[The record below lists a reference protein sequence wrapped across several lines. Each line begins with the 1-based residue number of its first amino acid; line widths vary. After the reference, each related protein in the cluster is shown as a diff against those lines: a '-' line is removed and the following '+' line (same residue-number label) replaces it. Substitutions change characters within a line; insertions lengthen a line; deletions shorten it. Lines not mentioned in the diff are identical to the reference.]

1 MRLHVHPPT
10 DAVAAVLQDD
20 AAPETLR
27 KPGDGGA
34 DVPEASAVPDRRD
47 PGVPASTGHID
58 DVQGL
63 LGGVADDERRRGVPV
78 EAAEA
83 GGDVDVDDVP
93 CPERFVRPRDPVA
106 YD

>member
-10 DAVAAVLQDD
+10 DAVAAVLPDD
-20 AAPETLR
+20 AAPEMLR
-27 KPGDGGA
+27 KLGDGGA

-47 PGVPASTGHID
+47 PGVPAPASHID

-63 LGGVADDERRRGVPV
+63 GGGVPHDERRRGVPV

-93 CPERFVRPRDPVA
+93 CAERFL
-106 YD
+106 